1 MRGSFLPMKMRNFAL
16 IHSLLFIILMVV
28 GTNHWPFLLLTVA
41 QLVYVPIAL
50 RLVMVPGD
58 WLSRYYVYFAVPA
71 YVSVVLLQ
79 LMPSKWDGLLAGIYL
94 IFTVIIACYGLSR
107 LFTRGFTKME
117 EFAID
122 SGLVYLALGG
132 GWYFAYVAGIDT
144 GFTPLITWL
153 TGIHFHYSA
162 FLLPI
167 FVGFL
172 GRLYKNNF
180 YRLICMIIIISPM
193 VVAIGITFSR
203 WIELFSVILYIFGI
217 YGLLYLTWKTPFVS
231 RIQKWFV
238 RISFSALGITIIF
251 SLFYALGNG
260 FGIISV
266 SIDFM
271 LRFHGLLNCILFAM
285 IGLIGWSLSVPK
297 TTFSP
302 PTIPVSQIR
311 GKFLC
316 DGQSDISGLVDSMT
330 VFESQLDCNLL
341 SPKVVDF
348 YENTVDYRLF
358 ATVKWQA
365 WFMPFAFVYKVISRK
380 MEQINLPLHPREIE
394 MTGMIHSVD
403 EKLDGRKG
411 VRAWV
416 RNVNQETAFVALYS
430 IHENEGRTYMN
441 IALPLPF
448 SAMIGVLDLMHHGS
462 DLQLT
467 SKKLNSPTSD
477 AGIYLAIKKRLLKL
491 PIEEDFFVRE
501 TGDGSLIAN
510 HNMWIFSIP
519 FLTINYSIHHSSIG
533 RPF

>member
-1 MRGSFLPMKMRNFAL
+1 MKGRFLQMKMRNFVL
-16 IHSLLFIILMVV
+16 IHSLLFFIYMLI
-28 GTNHWPFLLLTVA
+28 GTDHWPFLLLTVA

-58 WLSRYYVYFAVPA
+58 WLSRYYWYFAVPA
-71 YVSVVLLQ
+71 YVSVVVIQ
-79 LMPSKWDGLLAGIYL
+79 WVPSQWDSFLADVYL
-94 IFTVIIACYGLSR
+94 VFTVIIACYGLSR
-107 LFTRGFTKME
+107 FIDRGFTNIE

-172 GRLYKNNF
+172 GRLYKNKF
-180 YRLICMIIIISPM
+180 YRFICLVIIVSPM

-238 RISFSALGITIIF
+238 RVSFAALGLTIVF

-260 FGIISV
+260 FGIVSV

-271 LRFHGLLNCILFAM
+271 LRFHGLLNCVLFAM

-302 PTIPVSQIR
+302 RTFPVSKIR
-311 GKFLC
+311 GKFLSEE
-316 DGQSDISGLVDSMT
+316 QSEISGLVDRMK
-330 VFESQLDCNLL
+330 VFEPQLDCHTL
-341 SPKVVDF
+341 SPKVIDF

-358 ATVKWQA
+358 ASVKWHA
-365 WFMPFAFVYKVISRK
+365 WFMPFAVVYKAISRK
-380 MEQINLPLHPREIE
+380 LKQINLPLHRREIE
-394 MTGMIHSVD
+394 MTGVILSVD
-403 EKLDGRKG
+403 EELDGRAS

-416 RNVNQETAFVALYS
+416 RNVNGETAFVALYS
-430 IHENEGRTYMN
+430 IHENEERTYMN

-448 SAMIGVLDLMHHGS
+448 STMIGVLDLMQDGR
-462 DLQLT
+462 DLRLT
-467 SKKLNSPTSD
+467 SQNLNAPTPD
-477 AGIYLAIKKRLLKL
+477 AGIYLAVKKKILKL
-491 PIEEDFFVRE
+491 PIEEDFIVRE
-501 TGDGSLIAN
+501 NKDGSLIAT
-510 HNMWIFSIP
+510 HKMWIFSIP
-519 FLTINYSIHHSSIG
+519 FLTINYSIHHNSIE

>member
-1 MRGSFLPMKMRNFAL
+1 MPMKMRNFAL
-16 IHSLLFIILMVV
+16 IHSLLVIILMIV
-28 GTNHWPFLLLTVA
+28 GTTQWPFLLLTVA

-58 WLSRYYVYFAVPA
+58 WLSRYYYFFAIPA

-79 LMPSKWDGLLAGIYL
+79 ITVSNWDGLLAGVYL
-94 IFTVIIACYGLSR
+94 IFTVTIAFYGLSR
-107 LFTRGFTKME
+107 FFTRGFTNIE

-122 SGLVYLALGG
+122 CGLMYLALGG
-132 GWYFAYVAGIDT
+132 GWYFAYIAGIDT

-172 GRLYKNNF
+172 GRLYKTTF
-180 YRLICMIIIISPM
+180 YKVICAVIIASPM

-203 WIELFSVILYIFGI
+203 WIELLSVILYMVGL

-231 RIQKWFV
+231 RIQKWFI
-238 RISFSALGITIIF
+238 RISFAALGLTIIF

-271 LRFHGLLNCILFAM
+271 LRFHGLLNCVLFAM
-285 IGLIGWSLSVPK
+285 IGLIGWALSVPK

-302 PTIPVSQIR
+302 PIFPVSQIR
-311 GKFLC
+311 GKFLY
-316 DGQSDISGLVDSMT
+316 DGYSDDISGLVDDMK
-330 VFESQLDCNLL
+330 VFEMDSNTL
-341 SPKVVDF
+341 SPKIVDF

-358 ATVKWQA
+358 ASVKWHD
-365 WFMPFAFVYKVISRK
+365 WFMPFAIVYKLISRK
-380 MEQINLPLHPREIE
+380 MEQINLPLHRREVE

-403 EKLDGRKG
+403 GKLDGRER
-411 VRAWV
+411 VRAWI
-416 RNVNQETAFVALYS
+416 RNVNHETAFVALYS

-448 SAMIGVLDLMHHGS
+448 SAMIGALDLIQHGS

-501 TGDGSLIAN
+501 TEDGSLIAN
-510 HNMWIFSIP
+510 HKMWIFSIP
-519 FLTINYSIHHSSIG
+519 FLTINYSIRHSSIG